1 MTMDR
6 ERAERLAA
14 RRNTRLKEKYPL
26 FADQLPR
33 ETAERVMREFE
44 GYARKMA
51 ACRARLLARAAEYR
65 DRVRQLVT
73 PVEFAALEDR
83 RRVRPSGEEYTADF
97 WHRQIRR
104 LTEGGGT
111 P

>member
-1 MTMDR
+1 MRMDR

-14 RRNTRLKEKYPL
+14 RRNARRRAKYPL
-26 FADQLPR
+26 FADQLPE
-33 ETAERVMREFE
+33 ETAERVLREFD
-44 GYARKMA
+44 GYAGKMA

-73 PVEFAALEDR
+73 PEELAALEER
-83 RRVRPSGEEYTADF
+83 RKVLPSGEEYEADF
-97 WHRQIRR
+97 WHRQLRR

>member
-1 MTMDR
+1 MMDG

-14 RRNTRLKEKYPL
+14 RRNARLMEKYPL
-26 FADQLPR
+26 FADQLPE

-73 PVEFAALEDR
+73 PEELAALEER
-83 RRVRPSGEEYTADF
+83 RKVLPAGEEYEADF
-97 WHRQIRR
+97 WHRQLRR
-104 LTEGGGT
+104 LSEGGG
-111 P
+111 PP

>member
-1 MTMDR
+1 MMDG

-14 RRNTRLKEKYPL
+14 RRNARLMEKYPL
-26 FADQLPR
+26 FADQLPE

-51 ACRARLLARAAEYR
+51 ACRDRLQARAAGYR
-65 DRVRQLVT
+65 NRVRQLVT
-73 PVEFAALEDR
+73 REELAALEER
-83 RRVRPSGEEYTADF
+83 RRVLPSGEEYGADF
-97 WHRQIRR
+97 WHRQFRR
-104 LTEGGGT
+104 LTGGGGT

>member
-51 ACRARLLARAAEYR
+51 ACRARLLARAEEYQA
-65 DRVRQLVT
+65 RVRQLVT
-73 PVEFAALEDR
+73 PEELAALAER
-83 RRVRPSGEEYTADF
+83 RKVLPSGEEYSADF
-97 WHRQIRR
+97 WHRQLRA
-104 LTEGGGT
+104 LTERGGT

>member
-1 MTMDR
+1 MMDR

-14 RRNTRLKEKYPL
+14 RRNARLRAKYPL
-26 FADQLPR
+26 FADQFPE
-33 ETAERVMREFE
+33 ETAERALREFD

-73 PVEFAALEDR
+73 PEELAALEER
-83 RRVRPSGEEYTADF
+83 RKVLPAGEEYTADF
-97 WHRQIRR
+97 WHRRLRR

>member
-1 MTMDR
+1 MRMDR

-14 RRNTRLKEKYPL
+14 RRNARLRARYPL
-26 FADQLPR
+26 CADQLPE
-33 ETAERVMREFE
+33 ETAEHIIRELD

-65 DRVRQLVT
+65 ARVRQLVSA
-73 PVEFAALEDR
+73 EELAALDER
-83 RRVRPSGEEYTADF
+83 RKVLPSGEEYEADF
-97 WHRQIRR
+97 WHRQLRR

>member
-1 MTMDR
+1 MMDR
-6 ERAERLAA
+6 ERAGRLAA
-14 RRNTRLKEKYPL
+14 RRNARLMEKYPL
-26 FADQLPR
+26 FADQLPE

-65 DRVRQLVT
+65 DRVRQLMT
-73 PVEFAALEDR
+73 PEELAALEDR
-83 RRVRPSGEEYTADF
+83 RKVLPSGEEYEADF
-97 WHRQIRR
+97 WHRQLRR
-104 LTEGGGT
+104 LTEGKGT

>member
-1 MTMDR
+1 MRMDR

-14 RRNTRLKEKYPL
+14 RRNARLRAKYPL
-26 FADQLPR
+26 FADQLPE
-33 ETAERVMREFE
+33 ETAERVLREFA

-51 ACRARLLARAAEYR
+51 ACRARLLARAAKFKA
-65 DRVRQLVT
+65 RVRQLVT
-73 PVEFAALEDR
+73 PEELAALEER
-83 RRVRPSGEEYTADF
+83 RKVLPAGEEYEADF
-97 WHRQIRR
+97 WHRQLRR

>member
-1 MTMDR
+1 MRMDR
-6 ERAERLAA
+6 ERAGRLA
-14 RRNTRLKEKYPL
+14 RRNARLRAKYPL
-26 FADQLPR
+26 FADQLPE
-33 ETAERVMREFE
+33 ETAERVLREFE

-65 DRVRQLVT
+65 DRVRQLLT
-73 PVEFAALEDR
+73 PEEFAALKER
-83 RRVRPSGEEYTADF
+83 RKVLPAGEEYEADF
-97 WHRQIRR
+97 WRRQLRR